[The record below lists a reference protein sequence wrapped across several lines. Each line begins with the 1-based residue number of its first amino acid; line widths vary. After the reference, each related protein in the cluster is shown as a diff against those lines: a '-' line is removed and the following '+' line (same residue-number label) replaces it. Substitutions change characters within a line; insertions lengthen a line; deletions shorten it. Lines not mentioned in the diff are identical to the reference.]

1 MYKKRLNTSVELP
14 DRLPVELLV
23 SSRDPEVNP
32 KPSLPQ
38 NPPGNDPRESFFSHQ
53 IGTSPRGSGKRMA
66 NSMVSQSFAPASNT
80 NLSDFMVSSN
90 INAPKSPQKPN
101 MNDFDFTSSKP

>member
-23 SSRDPEVNP
+23 SSRDPEDNP

-66 NSMVSQSFAPASNT
+66 NSMVSQSFAPPSNT
-80 NLSDFMVSSN
+80 NISDLMVSSN